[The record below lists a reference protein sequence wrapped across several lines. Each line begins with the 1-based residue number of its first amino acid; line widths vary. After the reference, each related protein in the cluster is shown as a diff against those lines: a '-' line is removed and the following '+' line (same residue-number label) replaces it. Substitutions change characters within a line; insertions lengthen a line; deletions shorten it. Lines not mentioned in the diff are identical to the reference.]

1 MKDNKN
7 HLIYVVEDSKGY
19 NKLIADYLKKKNY
32 TNVKSFYSSDACIQS
47 VKSGDYPDIVLQDYF
62 VDKLNGIEILR
73 KVKKLSPRS
82 EFILLT
88 GNESTEVVASSF
100 KYGAFDYIVKNEFA
114 FDKVG
119 DRIEKIIRIKKLE
132 KDSNKIRSYQIAFVV
147 VLLLIIIVSYIL
159 LEYF

>member
-1 MKDNKN
+1 MEANKN
-7 HLIYVVEDSKGY
+7 YLIYVVEDSKGY
-19 NKLIADYLKKKNY
+19 NKLITEYLKEKNY

-47 VKSGDYPDIVLQDYF
+47 VKSGDYPDIVLQDYY
-62 VDKLNGIEILR
+62 VDKLNGVDILR

-88 GNESTEVVASSF
+88 GTENTEVVVNSI

-119 DRIEKIIRIKKLE
+119 DRIKKIIRIKKLE
-132 KDSNKIRSYQIAFVV
+132 KDSKKIRNYMIAFGIVI
-147 VLLLIIIVSYIL
+147 LLIVIVSFFTQVYL
-159 LEYF
+159 